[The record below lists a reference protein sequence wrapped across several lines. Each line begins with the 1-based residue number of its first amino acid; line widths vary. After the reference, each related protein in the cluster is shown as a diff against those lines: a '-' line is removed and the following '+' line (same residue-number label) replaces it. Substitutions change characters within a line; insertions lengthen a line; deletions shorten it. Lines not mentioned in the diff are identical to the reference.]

1 MKTILVVV
9 ICFFFTNFVKA
20 ENVENILFQQNKVTH
35 NNIISTISEPKDFI
49 YLIQALEANDNFY
62 YSLFDPLTNNQIHP
76 LYSSEAE
83 FFFEKVNFF
92 SDKSYSYQI
101 NSKLFNN
108 VLFENF
114 IDPVLNES
122 YVKHLFYS
130 NQIGELC
137 NYQLK
142 LTYEQ
147 KQFDSQNIF
156 NIICLLHN
164 NQKSQIELLIE
175 IYSKEEFQKLNSNF
189 LVDYL
194 EGKQLNID
202 LSSADI
208 GLIDK
213 YILSISSDIKFPIN
227 DPKSLIDLEIFIK
240 NKQLE
245 LYQINNFFKNRLID
259 SNQYISLLNSLDDQP
274 NELLMYNQISQEI
287 NYNKKLQ
294 LIESYLP
301 SLQLDLYDVSR
312 LLSDEFTQMRIT
324 SSNLKHINA
333 LMLLS
338 LYENSNFLENLI
350 TLLNNIPT
358 NNIEDN
364 SIALALVNYL
374 KNDYSQKN
382 YLEKLDLINNP
393 SMRFFFLNKNINFE
407 NETNQLN
414 IDSKNIR
421 VNPILLSHYSENLDL
436 LNSFIYYV
444 NISEEYYNLNE
455 FDLYF
460 VNKYLIDNSFLKN
473 EILKLIFKVYLS
485 NI

>member
-1 MKTILVVV
+1 M
-9 ICFFFTNFVKA
+9 
-20 ENVENILFQQNKVTH
+20 
-35 NNIISTISEPKDFI
+35 
-49 YLIQALEANDNFY
+49 
-62 YSLFDPLTNNQIHP
+62 SLR
-76 LYSSEAE
+76 
-83 FFFEKVNFF
+83 
-92 SDKSYSYQI
+92 
-101 NSKLFNN
+101 
-108 VLFENF
+108 
-114 IDPVLNES
+114 
-122 YVKHLFYS
+122 
-130 NQIGELC
+130 
-137 NYQLK
+137 
-142 LTYEQ
+142 
-147 KQFDSQNIF
+147 
-156 NIICLLHN
+156 
-164 NQKSQIELLIE
+164 
-175 IYSKEEFQKLNSNF
+175 
-189 LVDYL
+189 
-194 EGKQLNID
+194 
-202 LSSADI
+202 
-208 GLIDK
+208 
-213 YILSISSDIKFPIN
+213 
-227 DPKSLIDLEIFIK
+227 SLIDLEIFIK
-240 NKQLE
+240 NKQIE

-324 SSNLKHINA
+324 SSNLNQINA

-364 SIALALVNYL
+364 PIALALVNYL
-374 KNDYSQKN
+374 KDDYSQKN

-407 NETNQLN
+407 NETSQLN
-414 IDSKNIR
+414 NDSKNIR

-460 VNKYLIDNSFLKN
+460 INKYLIDNSFLKN

-485 NI
+485 NL

>member
-1 MKTILVVV
+1 M
-9 ICFFFTNFVKA
+9 
-20 ENVENILFQQNKVTH
+20 
-35 NNIISTISEPKDFI
+35 
-49 YLIQALEANDNFY
+49 
-62 YSLFDPLTNNQIHP
+62 
-76 LYSSEAE
+76 
-83 FFFEKVNFF
+83 
-92 SDKSYSYQI
+92 
-101 NSKLFNN
+101 
-108 VLFENF
+108 
-114 IDPVLNES
+114 NES

-324 SSNLKHINA
+324 SSNLNHINA